1 MKQFLSEIN
10 ISANHD
16 EEFFLKIPEQRG
28 MVNELMKNG
37 IIVSYALSFD
47 RTKLWIIFNA
57 ENKVEVMTAIDSFP
71 LREYMDFEIFE
82 LMFHENVMTK
92 LIQFS
97 LN

>member
-10 ISANHD
+10 ISANPD